1 MRNTSIARNYAEA
14 LLAAAE
20 RARAVERCGELIDGV
35 AGVLA
40 SDPVLAGVLM
50 SPRIAKADKQ
60 RLVERALKG
69 VAPAVFVRFLQS
81 VIQRG
86 RQGVIGDIAA
96 EYERLVDVHLGRV
109 HAVVSTARASDAAL
123 QASIVERLTAVF
135 GREVRAHFRTDPA
148 LLGGVV
154 VRSGDRVFDGSLRR
168 RLKLL
173 RHRMLHAQLGGGER
187 AG

>member
-1 MRNTSIARNYAEA
+1 VRNTSIARNYAEA

-20 RARAVERCGELIDGV
+20 HARAVERCGDLIDGV
-35 AGVLA
+35 AGVQA
-40 SDPVLAGVLM
+40 SDPALAGVLM

-60 RLVERALKG
+60 RLIERALKD
-69 VAPAVFVRFLQS
+69 VAPPVFVRFIQS

-86 RQGVIGDIAA
+86 RQGMIGDIAV
-96 EYERLVDVHLGRV
+96 EYEQLVDAHVDRV
-109 HAVVSTARASDAAL
+109 HAVVSTARATDAAL

-135 GREVRAHFRTDPA
+135 GRAVRAHFRTDPA